1 MGDTLPVL
9 PQGAFTMN
17 ITALKIR
24 DEAKSIAEDI
34 MDDRTRDEWDAF
46 AHKWAAGHEWIIYT
60 HNAWNLVNA
69 ARSDASLHDAGY
81 DLFEDRGGM
90 SGLDHIDTV
99 MTRLAYCILVQAIQ
113 DQLGANQ

>member
-1 MGDTLPVL
+1 MS
-9 PQGAFTMN
+9 
-17 ITALKIR
+17 ITAINIR
-24 DEAKSIAEDI
+24 DEAKSIADDI
-34 MDDRTRDEWDAF
+34 MDDNLRDDWNEAAHEWAD
-46 AHKWAAGHEWIIYT
+46 GHEWIISP

-113 DQLGANQ
+113 DQLGTNQ